1 MKDKL
6 KRLAKISVIKTFMF
20 NLVYFGWGGSGTV
33 MRWFPE
39 MLNWRK

>member
-20 NLVYFGWGGSGTV
+20 NLVYFGWGGGQALLCV
-33 MRWFPE
+33 GFQRC
-39 MLNWRK
+39 